1 LFYLRA
7 FIFGLSEDQGKN
19 AVDRHCRQLFL
30 KAESRRLGKTIMFV
44 KGNGPIV
51 FSDSSEDEKS
61 QEDDEMESLKT
72 EIGEEDA
79 SEVKDENKQ
88 ANKRLKVA

>member
-1 LFYLRA
+1 
-7 FIFGLSEDQGKN
+7 LSEDQGKN

-61 QEDDEMESLKT
+61 QEDDEMESLNNFDSHGNYGKFQHENGLKT
-72 EIGEEDA
+72 
-79 SEVKDENKQ
+79 
-88 ANKRLKVA
+88 